1 MALEP
6 VGAQGDF
13 GDEARGRFRLARFI
27 MEAGVKLGLGSLA
40 VATAC
45 AAFHRWA
52 RAAGPGAPHDPHLMA
67 AAAIFL
73 AAKAQGTPLRARD
86 VLNVTHRLLHPG
98 QPPPGPEGGFWG
110 LRDSLVQCELLLLRV
125 LRFRVPVA
133 HPHKY
138 LVQYLLA
145 LGRWGGRRGGWGP
158 RRVPGVSWAL
168 VRDGAAGG
176 LALRHPPQHLAAAAL
191 HLALAL
197 CGRHPPPGAPPRW
210 WQVLS
215 PGLGPSELER
225 ILRELLALY
234 SLDATV
240 VAPPPDRQ
248 TDAPP
253 PDTHTPTAPPDFPA
267 GTPVADRRT
276 DTQRQQADRD
286 PPGGEGRTEPPR
298 D

>member
-133 HPHKY
+133 HPHK
-138 LVQYLLA
+138 
-145 LGRWGGRRGGWGP
+145 
-158 RRVPGVSWAL
+158 
-168 VRDGAAGG
+168 
-176 LALRHPPQHLAAAAL
+176 
-191 HLALAL
+191 
-197 CGRHPPPGAPPRW
+197 
-210 WQVLS
+210 VLS